1 MLAVEIPNQHKFIGF
16 VGLHIPT
23 KKMPF
28 LPCVEVGWRLSR
40 NHWGKGYATEGAK
53 EALRFAFDSLNL
65 DEVVS
70 FTTKANS
77 RSRAVMKK
85 IGMHDSKQNFMHPD
99 IEESHPQ
106 CEHVLYKISKNEW
119 VQNAL

>member
-1 MLAVEIPNQHKFIGF
+1 
-16 VGLHIPT
+16 
-23 KKMPF
+23 
-28 LPCVEVGWRLSR
+28 
-40 NHWGKGYATEGAK
+40 
-53 EALRFAFDSLNL
+53 
-65 DEVVS
+65 
-70 FTTKANS
+70 
-77 RSRAVMKK
+77 MKK